1 MDNSTKPVDA
11 PINQSIIPTR
21 KKNTNIVHKKY
32 NLRSKPILVDRDDDN
47 DDEND
52 DINVISSSKN
62 VAFTAWM
69 LPLMYKVN
77 FLFYMNYPN

>member
-1 MDNSTKPVDA
+1 MDNSIKTVDNS
-11 PINQSIIPTR
+11 INQSIIPTQ
-21 KKNTNIVHKKY
+21 KKNTNIVRKKY

-62 VAFTAWM
+62 VAFTA
-69 LPLMYKVN
+69 
-77 FLFYMNYPN
+77 